1 MLGLN
6 VYLDSV
12 GCRLNQAEID
22 RYAAEL
28 AAQGHTITQQLD
40 CADLVIINTCA
51 VTAAAAA
58 DSRARIRRAARNPN
72 VRIVVTGCWSEI
84 EPDAAGRISGVV
96 QVVPNAEKDR
106 LVGRLRPFGS
116 AAPLPSGLVAPAP
129 VHAHGR
135 TRFFL
140 KVQDGCDNFCSFC
153 VTRLARGKA
162 RSVPVGSVL
171 REIRGIEAA
180 GGKEI
185 VLTGVNL
192 GAWGLDFEPK
202 RTLTDLLC
210 AILRETSV
218 PRIRLSSLEN
228 WNLDLDFV
236 SLWADDRLLPHFHLP
251 LQSGSPFVLRRMIR
265 RTKPEAFLR
274 LIEAARRVRG
284 DFSITT
290 DIIVGF
296 PGETEEAFDE
306 TLRFAATAAFSG
318 GHVFPFSPRPG
329 TAAAKL
335 PEMVANE
342 VKKERSARL
351 RAQLDAQKDAFA
363 RAQLGTRRR
372 ILWEHGSARAE
383 GGYLNRG
390 LTDNYLAV
398 TKMAEAEWANRISEE
413 WILTLRDGVL
423 LA

>member
-1 MLGLN
+1 MN

-28 AAQGHTITQQLD
+28 TAQGHTITQQIE

-236 SLWADDRLLPHFHLP
+236 SLWEDDRLLPHFHLP

-265 RTKPEAFLR
+265 RTKPETFLR

-296 PGETEEAFDE
+296 PGETEEAFNE

-383 GGYLNRG
+383 GGYRNRG

-398 TKMAEAEWANRISEE
+398 AKTSETALTNRISEE
-413 WILTLRDGVL
+413 RILALQDGVL

>member
-1 MLGLN
+1 MN

-28 AAQGHTITQQLD
+28 TAQGHTITQQIE
-40 CADLVIINTCA
+40 CADLVVINTCA

-72 VRIVVTGCWSEI
+72 ARIVVTGCWSEI
-84 EPDAAGRISGVV
+84 EADAARRFPGVA

-106 LVGRLRPFGS
+106 LVGRLRPFISGAALSS
-116 AAPLPSGLVAPAP
+116 APICPAP

-162 RSVPVGSVL
+162 RSVPVEPIL
-171 REIRGIEAA
+171 REIRGIEDA
-180 GGKEI
+180 GGKEV

-236 SLWADDRLLPHFHLP
+236 SLWEDDRLLPHFHLP
-251 LQSGSPFVLRRMIR
+251 LQSGSPSVLRRMVR
-265 RTKPEAFLR
+265 RTKPEGFLR

-296 PGETEEAFDE
+296 PGETEEAFNE
-306 TLRFAATAAFSG
+306 TLRFVAAAAFSG

-335 PEMVANE
+335 PEPVANE

-351 RAQLDAQKDAFA
+351 RAQLDAQKDAFS
-363 RAQLGTRRR
+363 RAQLGARRR
-372 ILWEHGSARAE
+372 ILWEHGAIRAE
-383 GGYLNRG
+383 GGYRNRG

-398 TKMAEAEWANRISEE
+398 AKTSETALTNRISEE
-413 WILTLRDGVL
+413 RILALQDGVL

>member
-1 MLGLN
+1 MN

-236 SLWADDRLLPHFHLP
+236 SLWEDDRLLPHFHLP

>member
-1 MLGLN
+1 MN

-28 AAQGHTITQQLD
+28 TAQGHTITQQIE
-40 CADLVIINTCA
+40 CADLVVINTCA

-72 VRIVVTGCWSEI
+72 ARIVVTGCWSEI
-84 EPDAAGRISGVV
+84 EADAARRFPGVA

-106 LVGRLRPFGS
+106 LVGRLRPFISGAALSS
-116 AAPLPSGLVAPAP
+116 APICPAP

-162 RSVPVGSVL
+162 RSVPVEPIL
-171 REIRGIEAA
+171 REIRGIEDA
-180 GGKEI
+180 GGKEV

-236 SLWADDRLLPHFHLP
+236 SLWEDDRLLPHFHLP
-251 LQSGSPFVLRRMIR
+251 LQSGSPSVLRRMVR
-265 RTKPEAFLR
+265 RTKPEGFLR

-296 PGETEEAFDE
+296 PGETEEAFNE
-306 TLRFAATAAFSG
+306 TLRFAAAAAFSG

-335 PEMVANE
+335 PEPVANE

-351 RAQLDAQKDAFA
+351 RAQLDAQKDAFS
-363 RAQLGTRRR
+363 RAQLGARRR
-372 ILWEHGSARAE
+372 ILWEHGAIRAE
-383 GGYLNRG
+383 GGYRNRG

-398 TKMAEAEWANRISEE
+398 AKTSETVLTNRISEE
-413 WILTLRDGVL
+413 RILALQDGVL

>member
-162 RSVPVGSVL
+162 RSVPVETVL

-192 GAWGLDFEPK
+192 GAWGLDFELK

-236 SLWADDRLLPHFHLP
+236 SLWEDDRLLPHFHLP
-251 LQSGSPFVLRRMIR
+251 LQSGSQFVLRRMIR

-296 PGETEEAFDE
+296 PGETEEAFNE

-413 WILTLRDGVL
+413 RILTLCDGVL

>member
-1 MLGLN
+1 MN

-236 SLWADDRLLPHFHLP
+236 SLWEDDRLLPHFHLP

-296 PGETEEAFDE
+296 PGETEEAFNE